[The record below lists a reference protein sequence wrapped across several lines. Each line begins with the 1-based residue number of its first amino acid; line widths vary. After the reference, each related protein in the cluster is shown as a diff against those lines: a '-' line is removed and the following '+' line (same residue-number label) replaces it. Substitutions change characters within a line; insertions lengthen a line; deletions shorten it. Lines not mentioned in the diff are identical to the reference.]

1 MIHIGGLKN
10 KSRLAQNNT
19 VEPIKQITCYRRV
32 RDGLVVFP
40 GYNFAIDEKHGKAF
54 IYGVGW
60 KKIRKNE
67 FETFQVPELG
77 IKPLPWFAETKDSPA
92 QERLRAKYR
101 KYAAK
106 YGNVIAEAQLYC
118 SEISKPMW
126 HDGIMRPAE
135 NRPTR
140 QQMITFQDRFGFS
153 LTRFCK
159 GSNPYQ
165 FDLLKFERWLEDEHG
180 SQGSIAM
187 RVKKHYGKR
196 AHDLIDKLIRL

>member
-1 MIHIGGLKN
+1 M
-10 KSRLAQNNT
+10 
-19 VEPIKQITCYRRV
+19 EPIKQITCYRRV
-32 RDGLVVFP
+32 RDGVVFFP
-40 GYNFAIDEKHGKAF
+40 GYCFSVDEKHRKVF
-54 IYGVGW
+54 IKGLGW
-60 KKIRKNE
+60 KEMRKNE